1 MAVVQYGSAPPG
13 ARKGAKATGV
23 GAPGST
29 GYNPAATAT
38 TDTGEVDIAAA
49 VAAAEAGFDFGDIG
63 FGDMSSGSGNSGP
76 PKSYYD
82 AMGAART
89 DAAKTAS
96 DTLLFNMGKY
106 QDQQALDAAALARKG
121 LGAQEALKYYE
132 TQLADVQGGKIPA
145 ALNTTLDEQK
155 VARDAFANTTY
166 DNLLS
171 RLGTRYGEAQG
182 ITDEG
187 YNALKSYLEGAPQ
200 NAYATA
206 PRATAG
212 TVSNDLAQYMQAQG
226 VDQSRANPGLMAAN
240 TALQGGSAN
249 YNNLLTTLAATSNQ
263 ANQSRLNEQAMS
275 QRLAQ
280 ATLTA
285 QKASQEGVL
294 DQAKITQLNAIQEQY
309 TASKLQLQRDSIARE
324 NALRDAIAELG
335 TSGNLNIDT
344 TQYTETPEQAAARI
358 AAEQA
363 ATDKADAELAAKV
376 TASRS
381 GAVNILANQIAK
393 AKSPALVAR
402 ANAFID
408 ANPTATPAQVKEEF
422 PKLRAVA
429 VKAAAAK
436 KKK

>member
-200 NAYATA
+200 NT
-206 PRATAG
+206 
-212 TVSNDLAQYMQAQG
+212 N
-226 VDQSRANPGLMAAN
+226 
-240 TALQGGSAN
+240 
-249 YNNLLTTLAATSNQ
+249 
-263 ANQSRLNEQAMS
+263 
-275 QRLAQ
+275 
-280 ATLTA
+280 
-285 QKASQEGVL
+285 
-294 DQAKITQLNAIQEQY
+294 
-309 TASKLQLQRDSIARE
+309 
-324 NALRDAIAELG
+324 
-335 TSGNLNIDT
+335 
-344 TQYTETPEQAAARI
+344 
-358 AAEQA
+358 
-363 ATDKADAELAAKV
+363 
-376 TASRS
+376 
-381 GAVNILANQIAK
+381 AK
-393 AKSPALVAR
+393 ALS
-402 ANAFID
+402 I
-408 ANPTATPAQVKEEF
+408 T
-422 PKLRAVA
+422 
-429 VKAAAAK
+429 
-436 KKK
+436 